1 MARVRVGA
9 MNSETSEWIFPDFK
23 VISKKD
29 EGILTL
35 KVNVT
40 SPVRNLLL
48 LFVFFL
54 FNIGGLI
61 LALLLAKWTMLFKRL
76 F

>member
-54 FNIGGLI
+54 FNISGLI